1 MTKNSY
7 LLLVMTILMHLLCT
21 GEFYRFSNTSIPI
34 STILSVVTKYDSY
47 DSTVFYCNR
56 MYLFIDYR
64 FAGDNSNSYQLL
76 HIDIICTCSFILFF
90 FFFFYIN
97 ITNGLWIALI
107 LIFFFNCIK
116 LFTQ

>member
-34 STILSVVTKYDSY
+34 STFLSVVTKYDSHGR
-47 DSTVFYCNR
+47 TVFYCNR
-56 MYLFIDYR
+56 MYLFTDYR
-64 FAGDNSNSYQLL
+64 FAGYNLNSYQLL
-76 HIDIICTCSFILFF
+76 YIDIICTFFYSIYYISFIA
-90 FFFFYIN
+90 FFFYKN

-107 LIFFFNCIK
+107 LIFF
-116 LFTQ
+116 LTV

>member
-7 LLLVMTILMHLLCT
+7 PLLVMTILMHLLCT

-34 STILSVVTKYDSY
+34 STFLSVVTKYDSHGR
-47 DSTVFYCNR
+47 TVFYCNR
-56 MYLFIDYR
+56 MYLFTDYR
-64 FAGDNSNSYQLL
+64 FAGYNLNSYQLL
-76 HIDIICTCSFILFF
+76 YIDIICICSFII
-90 FFFFYIN
+90 FFFYKN
-97 ITNGLWIALI
+97 ITNVLWIALI